1 MLAKMT
7 KKKWWQI
14 PIPDKEPNLRDKK
27 TEYYVID
34 KTNNRVHRMV
44 AEDEYDLTPS
54 KLNKY
59 KK

>member
-1 MLAKMT
+1 MI

-44 AEDEYDLTPS
+44 VEDEYDLTPS